1 MADEQVVKQLVDRL
15 SSEEAAAQ
23 EATAEE
29 IKDLAQSSL
38 EYCIAFGQHGAIEPL
53 VGLMDDTNK
62 AVTMMAAQA
71 LGCMVMCEPCCT
83 QIREAGA
90 VSSLVALLQSNQ
102 ELPSDLLKAVLKVL
116 LGLAHE
122 QASCEAIQQA
132 NGIPRIIKLLEYAKD
147 DQATEVQQEA
157 ALLLGRLALSDSC
170 KGAIRG
176 HFGIV
181 TLLKLLDRPGLERSS
196 KEVVVRTLSILAVDN
211 EVNQDHMREQ
221 YGIPVLVKLLEA
233 MPFDGVTA
241 AAADALRALAMNNE
255 ANKTAIREAWAV
267 PLLVKLL
274 GSEVEMMVIEKAVD
288 CLRILTTGNEAN
300 KVALLTSASGLPCLV
315 RLMETSPD
323 QLVIERAAAVVGNL
337 STTDQFFSAIREAGA
352 IQRLVRL
359 LDSGSTHRTT
369 EIAAKTLANLASESS
384 NRKLLRL
391 AGGVPPLMRLLMD
404 KPSGQVMIA
413 VDEALRRLEISA
425 PERNAILEAFRYA
438 DTRNAA
444 ALASA
449 VQAAQQEAA
458 HAAQE
463 AEGAHSQQSP
473 PLLSS
478 KPFTR
483 YSVAETVQLLSDI
496 GIRDGSPFE
505 SNGITGGDLLDL
517 EEEELKDDLHL
528 SHLQAKKIRRVQSA
542 FELFNRMM
550 QTPGKSEL
558 TLTELRNFLSST
570 GRSDA
575 DIAAIVNGFKQ
586 GLQKQ
591 TVATLNF
598 AEFIQCYQWLLKT
611 LHLMDQAHEAYEL
624 PRANSMRG
632 LSSSSSV
639 TEVSPQRLP
648 QNGND

>member
-1 MADEQVVKQLVDRL
+1 MADEQVVKQLVERL
-15 SSEEAAAQ
+15 SSEDAAVQ
-23 EATAEE
+23 ESTAEQM
-29 IKDLAQSSL
+29 KDLAQSSV
-38 EYCIAFGQHGAIEPL
+38 EYCTAFGQHGAIEPL
-53 VGLMDDTNK
+53 VGLLDDTSK
-62 AVTMMAAQA
+62 PVTMMAAQA
-71 LGCMVMCEPCCT
+71 LGCMVACEPCCT

-90 VSSLVALLQSNQ
+90 VGSLVALLQPGQ
-102 ELPSDLLKAVLKVL
+102 ELPSDLLKAVLTLL
-116 LGLAHE
+116 LGLAHN
-122 QASCEAIQQA
+122 QASCDAVQQA
-132 NGIPRIIKLLEYAKD
+132 NGIPRIIKLLEYAAD
-147 DQATEVQQEA
+147 DQAAEVQQEA
-157 ALLLGRLALSDSC
+157 ALLLGRLGLSEAC

-181 TLLKLLDRPGLERSS
+181 TLLKMLDRPGLDRSS

-211 EVNQDHMREQ
+211 EVNQDHIREQ
-221 YGIPVLVKLLEA
+221 NGIPVLVKLLEA
-233 MPFDGVTA
+233 TPFDGVTA
-241 AAADALRALAMNNE
+241 AAADALRALAMSNE

-274 GSEVEMMVIEKAVD
+274 GSEVDTSVIEKAVD

-315 RLMETSPD
+315 RLMENSPD

-359 LDSGSTHRTT
+359 LDSGSTNRTT

-384 NRKLLRL
+384 NRKGIRL

-404 KPSGQVMIA
+404 KPSEQVMIA

-425 PERNAILEAFRYA
+425 PERNATLEAFRYA

-444 ALASA
+444 ALAGA
-449 VQAAQQEAA
+449 IQAAQQEAVQ
-458 HAAQE
+458 AAE
-463 AEGAHSQQSP
+463 AADSARSQQAA
-473 PLLSS
+473 PLLTT

-483 YSVAETVQLLSDI
+483 YSVAETVQLLSEI
-496 GIRDGSPFE
+496 GLRDGSPFE
-505 SNGITGGDLLDL
+505 TNGITGGDLLDL
-517 EEEELKDDLHL
+517 EEEELKEDLHL
-528 SHLQAKKIRRVQSA
+528 SNLQAKKVRRVQSA

-558 TLTELRNFLSST
+558 TLTELRNFLSSS
-570 GRSDA
+570 GRGEG

-611 LHLMDQAHEAYEL
+611 LHLMDQAQEPYEL

-632 LSSSSSV
+632 LSTSSSISD
-639 TEVSPQRLP
+639 VSPQKLP
-648 QNGND
+648 QNGV